1 MEETEHVM
9 WLGPWRREK
18 DTVGTVGKTQRGHVD
33 WALILLSGFLMG
45 LLGSG
50 YVAVS
55 ALGKYTQEYWG
66 AGASHHV

>member
-1 MEETEHVM
+1 M
-9 WLGPWRREK
+9 
-18 DTVGTVGKTQRGHVD
+18 GTVGKTQRGHVD
-33 WALILLSGFLMG
+33 WALILLSDFLMG

-66 AGASHHV
+66 AGASYRV